1 MKQFMLLT
9 LVLLF
14 SKVNAQNVT
23 LRVEISGYK
32 SNKGKAYVAIYN
44 SEKSFLK
51 KPLLGKIEKIENNK
65 AVVIFNNVMPGEYAV
80 SSYHDENSNGKLDTN
95 FMGIPKEDYAM
106 SNNAKGFMSAPKY
119 VDAKFTLNESKTIA
133 IKI

>member
-14 SKVNAQNVT
+14 SKVNAQTVS
-23 LRVEISGYK
+23 LRVEIVGYK
-32 SNKGKAYVAIYN
+32 SNMGKAYVAIYN
-44 SEKSFLK
+44 SEKNFLK

-65 AVVIFNNVMPGEYAV
+65 AIVIFKDLIPGESAI

-95 FMGIPKEDYAM
+95 FVGIPKEDYAM
-106 SNNAKGFMSAPKY
+106 SNNAEGFMSAPKY
-119 VDAKFTLNESKTIA
+119 QDAKFTINQNKTIS
-133 IKI
+133 IKN